1 MGPQWMR
8 KVHGK
13 ALLIAY
19 YLTHTLAIVCL
30 GFIYLVLI
38 LPLKMWAVI
47 KGQDLLEEKM
57 NPQGKSYF
65 QKSEDL
71 KLLDFKR
78 MY

>member
-1 MGPQWMR
+1 MR
-8 KVHGK
+8 QVHGK

-30 GFIYLVLI
+30 SFIYFVLI
-38 LPLKMWAVI
+38 LPLKIWAVI
-47 KGQDLLEEKM
+47 KRHDLLEEKM
-57 NPQGKSYF
+57 DPQGKSYF

-71 KLLDFKR
+71 GLLDFKR